1 MQKII
6 LILLLIFFYSISYS
20 QAADEYFRTLRNDE
34 VNLRQGPSFEY
45 PIKIIYKKKFL
56 PILVQDSSD
65 NFRKVRDHE
74 NNTGWVHISQ
84 LSKKKQQL
92 LLVITKSYLKVQ
104 QFFPTQWQYLKKEDL
119 LKLKNVRNLGAR
131 LKLIIIRV
139 GLKKIV
145 YGDCFEIIFL
155 L

>member
-74 NNTGWVHISQ
+74 NNTGWIHISQ
-84 LSKKKQQL
+84 LSKKKAA
-92 LLVITKSYLKVQ
+92 IIINDDEIMFKSSTIFSNPLAI
-104 QFFPTQWQYLKKEDL
+104 LKKGRFVKINKCKDSWCKVETNNYKGWIKKNSLWGL
-119 LKLKNVRNLGAR
+119 L
-131 LKLIIIRV
+131 
-139 GLKKIV
+139 
-145 YGDCFEIIFL
+145 
-155 L
+155 